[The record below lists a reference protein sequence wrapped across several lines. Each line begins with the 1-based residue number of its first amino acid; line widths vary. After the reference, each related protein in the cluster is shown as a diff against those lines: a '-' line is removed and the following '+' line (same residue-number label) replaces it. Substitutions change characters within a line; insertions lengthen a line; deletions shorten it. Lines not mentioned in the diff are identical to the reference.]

1 MRLAVVVASVLVAL
15 AAPARAQADLT
26 FRDTPLADALY
37 RLSDATGVEVVFA
50 TRLADG
56 IRVTGRFA
64 ADDPDRAL
72 RLMLRGTT
80 LRAER
85 IRAGQYVLIAL
96 PPTVVDPDAADP
108 KSYTGALEGRVVD
121 AETGEPLPAAHVWL
135 VDVGLGDVVDPGG
148 SFLVP
153 DLPAGRYTVR
163 VSHVGYRPVRVEM
176 DVYPDSPL
184 RPPTVRLAP
193 EPIAAASVDV
203 EAGPE
208 DAGPSP
214 GTSALDAVGAAA
226 VPVTFG
232 EGDLAASL
240 SWLPGLSRTG
250 GSSGPLV
257 VRGAD
262 PYQTRALRDG
272 VPVPEPW
279 HAFGLVSAWQPEAI
293 ARARLHRGVMPAALG
308 GGVAGV
314 IEVETTDALTGDSLA
329 TVAASPIASRALADV
344 RVARGVGLHVGVRHS
359 TLGVGFRPRLASD
372 GGADGVLVLDAVG
385 SRGGPRAD
393 VDFAD
398 ADARLSLRVGPRVRL
413 DGGGF
418 VTRTAVR
425 ATAPAVPDGRPPV
438 DARWDGG
445 ALSARARALVG
456 ERTFV
461 TAIAFGARHVSDES
475 GLGGPAA
482 RQTLTE
488 AGASVDAD
496 HFQSIEHQIRGGAAV
511 TVRTVTGTVGEASA
525 RHTETAV
532 YAMDTWTP
540 APAWQVQAGLRLEAV
555 ADRLLWL
562 PRLAARATP
571 AEDRL
576 TLRAGVGRHA
586 QSLHRLRVLAGD
598 RYVLAAMRWLPAS
611 RTVAPS
617 TAWIGGAGA
626 EWAVAPRL
634 AVSADVYARAAR
646 DLRDGPTPGAV
657 GAAPGVDPRA
667 LAARLPPVEGRAAG
681 VEVAARVDGRRWV
694 FGVTGTAA
702 RAFVRESAAGPWRA
716 AAYDRPLAAGVL
728 AERRGAPLSLAVRL
742 DAESGRVRADGRRAP
757 AEVRVGVAAG
767 WQRRLAGV
775 DWLLRAEV
783 IGRPLGDG
791 DPVAVAGADGM
802 PLAVDPTG
810 LPAWPVVSLTGRW

>member
-1 MRLAVVVASVLVAL
+1 M
-15 AAPARAQADLT
+15 RAQADLT

-56 IRVTGRFA
+56 VRVSGRFA

-72 RLMLRGTT
+72 RLMLRGTA

-85 IRAGQYVLIAL
+85 IREGQYVLIAL
-96 PPTVVDPDAADP
+96 PPTVIDPDAADP
-108 KSYTGALEGRVVD
+108 KEYTGALEGRVVD

-153 DLPAGRYTVR
+153 DLPAGRYAVR
-163 VSHVGYRPVRVEM
+163 VSHVGYRPVRVEL

-184 RPPTVRLAP
+184 RPPTVRLSP
-193 EPIAAASVDV
+193 EPIAAADVEV

-240 SWLPGLSRTG
+240 SWLPGLRRTG

-262 PYQTRALRDG
+262 PSPTRALRDG
-272 VPVPEPW
+272 VPVAEPW
-279 HAFGLVSAWQPEAI
+279 HACGLVSAWQPEAI
-293 ARARLHRGVMPAALG
+293 ARARLHRGVMPATLG

-314 IEVETTDALTGDSLA
+314 IEIESTDALTGDTLA
-329 TVAASPIASRALADV
+329 TVAASPIAARALADV
-344 RVARGVGLHVGVRHS
+344 LVAPGVGLHVGVRHS
-359 TLGVGFRPRLASD
+359 TLGLGLRPRLAYD

-385 SRGGPRAD
+385 SRGGERAA
-393 VDFAD
+393 VSFAD
-398 ADARLSLRVGPRVRL
+398 ADARLSLRVGTRVRL
-413 DGGGF
+413 DGGGW
-418 VTRTAVR
+418 VTRTAVEAR
-425 ATAPAVPDGRPPV
+425 PPAVPDGQPPL
-438 DARWDGG
+438 DGRWDGG

-456 ERTFV
+456 SRTFV
-461 TAIAFGARHVSDES
+461 TAVAFGSRHGAGEI
-475 GLGGPAA
+475 GLGGPDVRHA
-482 RQTLTE
+482 LTE
-488 AGASVDAD
+488 TGASVDAD
-496 HFQSIEHQIRGGAAV
+496 HFQSVRHQIRAGAAV
-511 TVRTVTGTVGEASA
+511 TARTVTGDAGPA
-525 RHTETAV
+525 RHTETAI

-540 APAWQVQAGLRLEAV
+540 APAYQVLTGLRLEAV
-555 ADRLLWL
+555 AGRLLWM

-611 RTVAPS
+611 RTVAPA

-626 EWAVAPRL
+626 EWAVTPRV

-646 DLRDGPTPGAV
+646 GLRDGPTPASV
-657 GAAPGVDPRA
+657 GAAPGVDLRA
-667 LAARLPPVEGRAAG
+667 LAARLPAVEGRAAG
-681 VEVAARVDGRRWV
+681 VELAARVDGRRWV

-702 RAFVRESAAGPWRA
+702 RALVRERASGPWRA

-757 AEVRVGVAAG
+757 AEVRVGVAVG
-767 WQRRLAGV
+767 WQRRLRGV
-775 DWLLRAEV
+775 DWLLRAEA
-783 IGRPLGDG
+783 IGRPLGDSE
-791 DPVAVAGADGM
+791 PVAVVGAEGL